1 VSGISVAA
9 ELHNLAT
16 RKNVGKAEGLLHS
29 LVPRAQCFCFYDLS
43 RTCVWSS
50 DSVEDYEIDNFVAD
64 LPDEVVA
71 QMEKGDDVLRRTL
84 SSGRTVLAFPVRG
97 EGGRRLGNLVVLFS
111 KNAGKSA
118 SFIGSEILSFYSL
131 RTPGSRH
138 LSTPAC

>member
-84 SSGRTVLAFPVRG
+84 SSVGR
-97 EGGRRLGNLVVLFS
+97 VVV
-111 KNAGKSA
+111 
-118 SFIGSEILSFYSL
+118 GSEILSFYSL

>member
-84 SSGRTVLAFPVRG
+84 SSGSAR
-97 EGGRRLGNLVVLFS
+97 
-111 KNAGKSA
+111 KSCR
-118 SFIGSEILSFYSL
+118 SIL
-131 RTPGSRH
+131 
-138 LSTPAC
+138 